1 MMMRPGQ
8 ENKKSYYVD
17 ICINFTPLPMKSTG
31 EEVPRASTVLRV
43 EKASSEV
50 GNLLIYLQNTLGR
63 YIPKDLIENKY

>member
-31 EEVPRASTVLRV
+31 EEVPRASTVLIA